1 MGSVQFQILPCS
13 SLYII
18 SASIGPF
25 QSLVIANYRV
35 LIGFTCDFQSSSLFL
50 VYFAF
55 LCLQVSP
62 VSNFCPDTRRRR
74 CHLFRLTCSV
84 LLWGGWNTAKYIIG
98 MCGEYL
104 QCMDHTGFAPAHGT
118 CAFLVYNAQA
128 PACSAEELSKA
139 GTCFPAL
146 PRSKLLEFKFSGTP
160 QLHRFVWVYIL
171 CPSQVQGAQVTRCLV
186 STLSKVGC
194 VS

>member
-18 SASIGPF
+18 SASIGPL

-35 LIGFTCDFQSSSLFL
+35 LICFTCDFQSSSLFL

-104 QCMDHTGFAPAHGT
+104 QCMDHTGFAPAHGV
-118 CAFLVYNAQA
+118 CAFLVYTAQA
-128 PACSAEELSKA
+128 PGCSSGELFKA
-139 GTCFPAL
+139 SPGFCAL
-146 PRSKLLEFKFSGTP
+146 PRSKLLRFRFSFSGTL
-160 QLHRFVWVYIL
+160 QRHGLGWACVL
-171 CPSQVQGAQVTRCLV
+171 CPD
-186 STLSKVGC
+186 LSN
-194 VS
+194 